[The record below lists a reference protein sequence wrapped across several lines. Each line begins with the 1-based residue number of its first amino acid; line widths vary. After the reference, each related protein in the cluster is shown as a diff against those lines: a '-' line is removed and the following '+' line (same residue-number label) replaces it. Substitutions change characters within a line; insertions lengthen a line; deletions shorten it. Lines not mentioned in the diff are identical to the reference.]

1 MPGMGKT
8 SKGINYD
15 IIRPDKQSGGKYNK
29 GGRVGLKRGGEK
41 SELVKKQVKEAAAK
55 TKKGFKKVPVLWMT
69 AERSYQIKNDQNIRD
84 KNGSLILPIITIERS
99 TVDKNPSNKGAFFGN
114 VPPINDEKGGSVV
127 IARRIKQNKT
137 SDFASADAYRL
148 FGQLNF
154 PFKSEKIVY
163 QTVTVPMP
171 VYVTISYAITL
182 RTEYQQQMNEIIT
195 PFITKPG
202 GINHFVIRKDQHFYE
217 AFVQQSFAQSNNIS
231 SLGESERSYQT
242 TVNIQVLGYLIGQG
256 DNQDQPKVVVRENA
270 VEFRMP
276 RERVITGDDPEHDD
290 DAFYRS

>member
-1 MPGMGKT
+1 MAPKHKNTGISNPEVVHEEIIMPST
-8 SKGINYD
+8 
-15 IIRPDKQSGGKYNK
+15 
-29 GGRVGLKRGGEK
+29 LEK
-41 SELVKKQVKEAAAK
+41 IDEAFFEHIDENFNVHAT

-182 RTEYQQQMNEIIT
+182 RTEYQQRMNEIIT